1 MVDINPTMSI
11 ITLNINGLNAPIKRQ
26 IVRVDQNTDPILYCL
41 QEIHFRYKEKYEKLD
56 YLEIYTKVV
65 SFIMKE
71 FYLHFSILFTVLVL
85 YHMK

>member
-1 MVDINPTMSI
+1 MNHNKV
-11 ITLNINGLNAPIKRQ
+11 
-26 IVRVDQNTDPILYCL
+26 
-41 QEIHFRYKEKYEKLD
+41 FRYKEKYEKLD